1 MKMRPHKIAVTF
13 RISPSTLRNYEAKGL
28 IPSAE
33 RSGNGYRYYTDL
45 HAAYLSCIQAMAPA
59 FGMELTTEV
68 IHNIQRDKR
77 HEALW
82 IIREKEVVLYEDKEK
97 LERLIQDIQVF
108 ADDKTSLYQ
117 KQRLSINEVST
128 LLNLPKSTIRYWEHA
143 GYVVADRD
151 PNNSYRYYNGDH
163 LLKMRLL
170 QIMQNFVYS
179 EETVKYKQWIAAT
192 EHRDLQN
199 IMKLATEIRSYL
211 NKRIELQMCGIS
223 RLYQL
228 IQQINKNETH

>member
-1 MKMRPHKIAVTF
+1 
-13 RISPSTLRNYEAKGL
+13 
-28 IPSAE
+28 
-33 RSGNGYRYYTDL
+33 
-45 HAAYLSCIQAMAPA
+45 MAPA
-59 FGMELTTEV
+59 FGMKVTTEV
-68 IHNIQRDKR
+68 IHYLQLDKT

-97 LERLIQDIQVF
+97 LERLIEDIQLLS
-108 ADDKTSLYQ
+108 DEKTSPCHI
-117 KQRLSINEVST
+117 QRLSIKEVST
-128 LLNLPKSTIRYWEHA
+128 LLKLPKSTIRYWEHA
-143 GYVVADRD
+143 EYVVADRD
-151 PNNSYRYYNGDH
+151 PNNCYRYYNGDH
-163 LLKMRLL
+163 LLIMRLL

-211 NKRIELQMCGIS
+211 NNRIESQMCGIS

-228 IQQINKNETH
+228 IQSINKNETH